1 MKTKLFTIA
10 AALGVTLGVVAQN
23 SVSVDASAVWAGY
36 ANWADPSTGN
46 FVGGGVWGIADIK
59 TVVDPA
65 AGTLTLQP
73 NFNTY
78 ADNPTDPY
86 WVDQA
91 TGLGAKLFE
100 GNSYVQNG
108 DPDNSVPCDLCG
120 EELTFSGNVNSNTL
134 DSEYDALAF
143 IKVFNANYSVLKI
156 ATAPLTGA
164 NFEVVF
170 TDVNPAED
178 AVVQYGFQIIGLNA
192 NPDDEATLGS
202 VVVSGGALSVNDFNT
217 ASFSVAPNPSNS
229 VWNVRSAQYDM
240 TQVVLFD
247 VLGKK
252 VAQFNNPGTA
262 LAIDN
267 SNLSKGAY
275 FAQINTASGST
286 TVQLMKN

>member
-1 MKTKLFTIA
+1 MKTKLFSMIA
-10 AALGVTLGVVAQN
+10 VLTLSLGVAAQN
-23 SVSVDASAVWAGY
+23 SVSVDAGGNWLGY
-36 ANWADPSTGN
+36 ANIFDPATGN
-46 FVGGGVWGIADIK
+46 YVFGEPWGIQDIK
-59 TVVDPA
+59 TVVDA
-65 AGTLTLQP
+65 GAGTLTLQP

-78 ADNPTDPY
+78 AANPTDPF
-86 WVDQA
+86 WVDQT
-91 TGLGAKLFE
+91 TGLGAKIFE
-100 GNSYVQNG
+100 GNSYIEDIFLAG
-108 DPDNSVPCDLCG
+108 A
-120 EELTFSGNVNSNTL
+120 ELTFSGNVNSNTL
-134 DSEYDALAF
+134 DGAYDAVAF
-143 IKVFNANYSVLKI
+143 IKVFNANYSVLKQ
-156 ATAPLTGA
+156 ATVPLNGA

>member
-1 MKTKLFTIA
+1 MKTKLFTLA
-10 AALGVTLGVVAQN
+10 AALGFTMGVVAQN
-23 SVSVDASAVWAGY
+23 SVSVDAGAAWLGY
-36 ANWADPSTGN
+36 ANIFDPATGD
-46 FVGGGVWGIADIK
+46 FVFGEPWGVPDIK
-59 TVVDPA
+59 TVVDA
-65 AGTLTLQP
+65 GAGTLTLQP

-78 ADNPTDPY
+78 AANPTDPF
-86 WVDQA
+86 WVDQT
-91 TGLGAKLFE
+91 TGLGAKIFE
-100 GNSYVQNG
+100 GNSYVE
-108 DPDNSVPCDLCG
+108 DNSLAG

-134 DSEYDALAF
+134 DGAYDALAF

>member
-1 MKTKLFTIA
+1 MIA
-10 AALGVTLGVVAQN
+10 ALTLSMGVAAQN
-23 SVSVDASAVWAGY
+23 SVSVDAGGNWLGY
-36 ANWADPSTGN
+36 ANIFDPATGDRI
-46 FVGGGVWGIADIK
+46 FGEPWGIQDIK
-59 TVVDPA
+59 TVVDA
-65 AGTLTLQP
+65 TAGTLTLQP

-78 ADNPTDPY
+78 ADNPTDPF
-86 WVDQA
+86 WVDQT

-100 GNSYVQNG
+100 GNSYIEDSSLAG
-108 DPDNSVPCDLCG
+108 A
-120 EELTFSGNVNSNTL
+120 ELTFSGNINSNTL
-134 DSEYDALAF
+134 DAGYDAIAF
-143 IKVFNANYSVLKI
+143 IKVFNANFSVLKI

-192 NPDDEATLGS
+192 NPEDEAALGN
-202 VVVSGGALSVNDFNT
+202 VVVSGGALSVNDFNA
-217 ASFSVAPNPSNS
+217 ASFSVAPNPSNA

-252 VAQFNNPGTA
+252 VAQFNNPGSA

-275 FAQINTASGST
+275 FAQISTASGST

>member
-1 MKTKLFTIA
+1 MKTKLFTLA
-10 AALGVTLGVVAQN
+10 AALGFTMGVVAQN
-23 SVSVDASAVWAGY
+23 SVSVDAGAAWIGY
-36 ANWADPSTGN
+36 ANVFDPATGD
-46 FVGGGVWGIADIK
+46 FVFGEAWGVPDIK
-59 TVVDPA
+59 SVVDA
-65 AGTLTLQP
+65 AGGTVTLQP

-78 ADNPTDPY
+78 NAQDPF
-86 WVDQA
+86 WVDPA
-91 TGLGAKLFE
+91 TGLGAKIFE
-100 GNSYVQNG
+100 GNTYVE
-108 DPDNSVPCDLCG
+108 DNTLAG
-120 EELTFSGNVNSNTL
+120 EELTFSGNINGNTL

-170 TDVNPAED
+170 TDVNAAED

-202 VVVSGGALSVNDFNT
+202 VVVSGGALSVNDFN
-217 ASFSVAPNPSNS
+217 AESFSVAPNPSNA

-252 VAQFNNPGTA
+252 VAQFNNPGSA

>member
-1 MKTKLFTIA
+1 MKTKLFSLVA
-10 AALGVTLGVVAQN
+10 LLALSLGVAAQN
-23 SVSVDASAVWAGY
+23 SVSVDASGNWLGY
-36 ANWADPSTGN
+36 ANIFDPATGDYI
-46 FVGGGVWGIADIK
+46 FGEPWGIQDIK
-59 TVVDPA
+59 TVVDA
-65 AGTLTLQP
+65 GAGTLTLQP

-78 ADNPTDPY
+78 ADNPTDPF
-86 WVDQA
+86 WVDQT
-91 TGLGAKLFE
+91 TGLGAKIFE
-100 GNSYVQNG
+100 GNSYIE
-108 DPDNSVPCDLCG
+108 DNSLAG
-120 EELTFSGNVNSNTL
+120 AELTFSGNVNSNTL
-134 DSEYDALAF
+134 DGAYDALAF
-143 IKVFNANYSVLKI
+143 IKVFNANYSVLKQ
-156 ATAPLTGA
+156 ATVPLTGA
-164 NFEVVF
+164 TFEVVF

-192 NPDDEATLGS
+192 NPEEEAALGN

>member
-1 MKTKLFTIA
+1 MKTKLFSMIA
-10 AALGVTLGVVAQN
+10 AMTLSLGVAAQN
-23 SVSVDASAVWAGY
+23 SVSVDAGGNWLGY
-36 ANWADPSTGN
+36 ANIFDPATGN
-46 FVGGGVWGIADIK
+46 WVFGEPWGIQDIK
-59 TVVDPA
+59 TVVDA
-65 AGTLTLQP
+65 GAGTLTLQP

-78 ADNPTDPY
+78 AANPTDPF
-86 WVDQA
+86 WVDQT
-91 TGLGAKLFE
+91 TGLGAKIFE
-100 GNSYVQNG
+100 GNSYIE
-108 DPDNSVPCDLCG
+108 DNSLAG
-120 EELTFSGNVNSNTL
+120 AELTFSGNVNSNTL
-134 DSEYDALAF
+134 DGAYDALAF
-143 IKVFNANYSVLKI
+143 IKVFNANYSVLKQ
-156 ATAPLTGA
+156 ATVPLTGA
-164 NFEVVF
+164 TFEVVF

-192 NPDDEATLGS
+192 NPEEEAALGN

>member
-1 MKTKLFTIA
+1 MKTKLFSLVA
-10 AALGVTLGVVAQN
+10 LLALSLGVAAQN
-23 SVSVDASAVWAGY
+23 SVSVDASGNWLGY
-36 ANWADPSTGN
+36 ANIFDPATGDYI
-46 FVGGGVWGIADIK
+46 FGEPWGIQDIK
-59 TVVDPA
+59 TVVDA
-65 AGTLTLQP
+65 GAGTLTLQP

-78 ADNPTDPY
+78 ADNPTDPF
-86 WVDQA
+86 WVDQT
-91 TGLGAKLFE
+91 TGLGAKIFE
-100 GNSYVQNG
+100 GNSYIE
-108 DPDNSVPCDLCG
+108 DNSLAGV
-120 EELTFSGNVNSNTL
+120 ELTFSGNINSNTL
-134 DSEYDALAF
+134 DAAYDAVAF
-143 IKVFNANYSVLKI
+143 IKVFNANYSVLKQ
-156 ATAPLTGA
+156 ATVPLTGA

-192 NPDDEATLGS
+192 NPEEEAALGN

>member
-1 MKTKLFTIA
+1 MKTKLFSMIA
-10 AALGVTLGVVAQN
+10 ALTLSMGVAAQN
-23 SVSVDASAVWAGY
+23 SVSVDAGGNWLGY
-36 ANWADPSTGN
+36 ANIFDPATGD
-46 FVGGGVWGIADIK
+46 FVFGEPWGVQDIK
-59 TVVDPA
+59 TVVDA
-65 AGTLTLQP
+65 GAGTLTLQP

-78 ADNPTDPY
+78 AANPTDPF
-86 WVDQA
+86 WVDQT
-91 TGLGAKLFE
+91 TGLGAKIFE
-100 GNSYVQNG
+100 GNSYIE
-108 DPDNSVPCDLCG
+108 DNSLAG
-120 EELTFSGNVNSNTL
+120 AELTFSGNVNSNTL
-134 DSEYDALAF
+134 DGAYDAVAF
-143 IKVFNANYSVLKI
+143 IKVFNANYSVLKQ
-156 ATAPLTGA
+156 ATVALTGA
-164 NFEVVF
+164 TFEVVF

-192 NPDDEATLGS
+192 NPEDEATLGS
-202 VVVSGGALSVNDFNT
+202 VVVSGGALSVNDFNAAT
-217 ASFSVAPNPSNS
+217 FSVAPNPSNS

>member
-1 MKTKLFTIA
+1 MKTKLFTLA
-10 AALGVTLGVVAQN
+10 AALGFTMGVVAQN
-23 SVSVDASAVWAGY
+23 SVSVDAGAAWLGY
-36 ANWADPSTGN
+36 ANIFDPATGD
-46 FVGGGVWGIADIK
+46 FVFGEPWGVPDIK
-59 TVVDPA
+59 TVVDA
-65 AGTLTLQP
+65 GAGTLTLQP

-78 ADNPTDPY
+78 AANPTDPF
-86 WVDQA
+86 WVDQT
-91 TGLGAKLFE
+91 TGLGAKIFE
-100 GNSYVQNG
+100 GNSYIE
-108 DPDNSVPCDLCG
+108 DNSLAG

-134 DSEYDALAF
+134 DGAYDALAF

>member
-1 MKTKLFTIA
+1 MKTKLFTLA
-10 AALGVTLGVVAQN
+10 AALGFTMGVVAQN
-23 SVSVDASAVWAGY
+23 SVSVDAGGNWLGY
-36 ANWADPSTGN
+36 ANIFDPATGD
-46 FVGGGVWGIADIK
+46 FVFGEPWGVPDIK
-59 TVVDPA
+59 TVVDA
-65 AGTLTLQP
+65 GAGTLTLQP

-78 ADNPTDPY
+78 AANPTDPF
-86 WVDQA
+86 WVDQT
-91 TGLGAKLFE
+91 TGLGAKIFE
-100 GNSYVQNG
+100 GNSYIE
-108 DPDNSVPCDLCG
+108 DNSLAGV
-120 EELTFSGNVNSNTL
+120 ELTFSGNVNSNTL
-134 DSEYDALAF
+134 DVAYDAVAF
-143 IKVFNANYSVLKI
+143 IKVFNANYSVLKQ
-156 ATAPLTGA
+156 ATVPLNGA

-170 TDVNPAED
+170 TDINPAED

>member
-1 MKTKLFTIA
+1 MIA
-10 AALGVTLGVVAQN
+10 ALALSMGVAAQN
-23 SVSVDASAVWAGY
+23 SVSVDASGNWIGY
-36 ANWADPSTGN
+36 ANVFDPATGD
-46 FVGGGVWGIADIK
+46 FVFGEPWGIQDIK
-59 TVVDPA
+59 TVVDA
-65 AGTLTLQP
+65 TAGTLTLQP

-78 ADNPTDPY
+78 AANPTDPF
-86 WVDQA
+86 WVDQT
-91 TGLGAKLFE
+91 TGLGAKIFE
-100 GNSYVQNG
+100 GNSYIE
-108 DPDNSVPCDLCG
+108 DNSLAG
-120 EELTFSGNVNSNTL
+120 AELTFSGNVNSNTL
-134 DSEYDALAF
+134 DAGYDALAF
-143 IKVFNANYSVLKI
+143 IKVFNANYSVLKQ
-156 ATAPLTGA
+156 ATVPLNGA

-192 NPDDEATLGS
+192 NPDNEAALGS
-202 VVVSGGALSVNDFNT
+202 IVVSGGALSVNDFNA
-217 ASFSVAPNPSNS
+217 ASFSVAPNPSNA

-252 VAQFNNPGTA
+252 VAQFNNPGSA

-275 FAQINTASGST
+275 FAQISTASGST

>member
-1 MKTKLFTIA
+1 MIA
-10 AALGVTLGVVAQN
+10 VLTLSLGVAAQN
-23 SVSVDASAVWAGY
+23 SVSVDAGGNWLGY
-36 ANWADPSTGN
+36 ANIFDPATGN
-46 FVGGGVWGIADIK
+46 YVFGEPWGVQDIK
-59 TVVDPA
+59 TVVDA
-65 AGTLTLQP
+65 GAGTLTLQP

-78 ADNPTDPY
+78 AANPTDPF
-86 WVDQA
+86 WVDQT
-91 TGLGAKLFE
+91 TGLGAKIFE
-100 GNSYVQNG
+100 GNSYIEDIFLAG
-108 DPDNSVPCDLCG
+108 A
-120 EELTFSGNVNSNTL
+120 ELTFSGNVNSNTL
-134 DSEYDALAF
+134 DGAYDAVAF
-143 IKVFNANYSVLKI
+143 IKVFNANYSVLKQ
-156 ATAPLTGA
+156 ATVPLNGA

>member
-1 MKTKLFTIA
+1 MKTKLFSLVA
-10 AALGVTLGVVAQN
+10 LLALSLGVAAQN
-23 SVSVDASAVWAGY
+23 SVSVDASGNWLGY
-36 ANWADPSTGN
+36 ANIFDPATGDYI
-46 FVGGGVWGIADIK
+46 FGEPWGIQDIK
-59 TVVDPA
+59 TVVDA
-65 AGTLTLQP
+65 GAGTLTLQP

-78 ADNPTDPY
+78 ADNPTDPF
-86 WVDQA
+86 WVDQT
-91 TGLGAKLFE
+91 TGLGAKIFE
-100 GNSYVQNG
+100 GNSYIE
-108 DPDNSVPCDLCG
+108 DNSLAGV
-120 EELTFSGNVNSNTL
+120 ELTFSGNINSNTL
-134 DSEYDALAF
+134 DAAYDAVAF
-143 IKVFNANYSVLKI
+143 IKVFNANYSVLKQ
-156 ATAPLTGA
+156 ATVPLTGA

-192 NPDDEATLGS
+192 NPEEEAALGN

-240 TQVVLFD
+240 TEVVLFD

>member
-1 MKTKLFTIA
+1 MIA
-10 AALGVTLGVVAQN
+10 ALSLSLGVAAQN
-23 SVSVDASAVWAGY
+23 SVSVDASGNWLGY
-36 ANWADPSTGN
+36 ANVFDPATGD
-46 FVGGGVWGIADIK
+46 FIFGETWGIQDIK
-59 TVVDPA
+59 TVVDA
-65 AGTLTLQP
+65 GAGTLTLQP

-78 ADNPTDPY
+78 ADNPTDPF
-86 WVDQA
+86 WVDQT
-91 TGLGAKLFE
+91 TGLGAKIFE
-100 GNSYVQNG
+100 GNSYIE
-108 DPDNSVPCDLCG
+108 DNSLAG
-120 EELTFSGNVNSNTL
+120 AELTFSGNINSNTL
-134 DSEYDALAF
+134 DAEYDAVAF
-143 IKVFNANYSVLKI
+143 IKVFNANYSVLKQ
-156 ATAPLTGA
+156 ASVPLTGA

-192 NPDDEATLGS
+192 NPDNEAALGS
-202 VVVSGGALSVNDFNT
+202 VVVSGGALSVNDFN
-217 ASFSVAPNPSNS
+217 ADSFSVAPNPSNS

-275 FAQINTASGST
+275 FAQINTVSGST

>member
-1 MKTKLFTIA
+1 MIA
-10 AALGVTLGVVAQN
+10 VLTLSLGVAAQN
-23 SVSVDASAVWAGY
+23 SVSVDAGGNWLGY
-36 ANWADPSTGN
+36 ANIFDPATGN
-46 FVGGGVWGIADIK
+46 YVFGEPWGVQDIK
-59 TVVDPA
+59 TVVDA
-65 AGTLTLQP
+65 GAGTLTLQP

-78 ADNPTDPY
+78 AANPTDPF
-86 WVDQA
+86 WVDQT
-91 TGLGAKLFE
+91 TGLGAKIFE
-100 GNSYVQNG
+100 GNSYIE
-108 DPDNSVPCDLCG
+108 DNSLAG
-120 EELTFSGNVNSNTL
+120 AELTFSGNVNSNTL
-134 DSEYDALAF
+134 DGAYDAVAF
-143 IKVFNANYSVLKI
+143 IKVFNANYSVLKQ
-156 ATAPLTGA
+156 ATVPLNGA

>member
-1 MKTKLFTIA
+1 MKTKLFTLA
-10 AALGVTLGVVAQN
+10 AALGFTMGVVAQN
-23 SVSVDASAVWAGY
+23 SVSVDAGAAWIGY
-36 ANWADPSTGN
+36 ANVFDPATGD
-46 FVGGGVWGIADIK
+46 FIFGESWGVPDLK
-59 TVVDPA
+59 SVVDA
-65 AGTLTLQP
+65 AGGTITLQP

-78 ADNPTDPY
+78 DPQDPF
-86 WVDQA
+86 WVDPA
-91 TGLGAKLFE
+91 TGLGAKVFE
-100 GNSYVQNG
+100 GNTYVE
-108 DPDNSVPCDLCG
+108 DNTLAG

-156 ATAPLTGA
+156 ATAPLTGST
-164 NFEVVF
+164 FEVVF

-178 AVVQYGFQIIGLNA
+178 AVVQYGFQVIGLNA

-202 VVVSGGALSVNDFNT
+202 VVVSGGALSVNDFN
-217 ASFSVAPNPSNS
+217 AESFSVAPNPSNA

-252 VAQFNNPGTA
+252 VAQFNNPGSA

>member
-1 MKTKLFTIA
+1 MKTKLFTLA
-10 AALGVTLGVVAQN
+10 AALGFTMGVVAQN
-23 SVSVDASAVWAGY
+23 SVSVDAGAAWLGY
-36 ANWADPSTGN
+36 ANIFDPATGD
-46 FVGGGVWGIADIK
+46 FVFGEPWGVPDIK
-59 TVVDPA
+59 TVVDA
-65 AGTLTLQP
+65 GAGTLTLQP

-78 ADNPTDPY
+78 AANPTDPF
-86 WVDQA
+86 WVDQT
-91 TGLGAKLFE
+91 TGLGAKIFE
-100 GNSYVQNG
+100 GNSYIE
-108 DPDNSVPCDLCG
+108 DNSLAGV
-120 EELTFSGNVNSNTL
+120 ELTFSGNVNSNTL
-134 DSEYDALAF
+134 DGAYDALAF

>member
-1 MKTKLFTIA
+1 MKTKLFSMIA
-10 AALGVTLGVVAQN
+10 AMTLSLGVAAQN
-23 SVSVDASAVWAGY
+23 SVSVDAGGNWLGY
-36 ANWADPSTGN
+36 ANIFDPATGN
-46 FVGGGVWGIADIK
+46 YVFGEPWGIQDIK
-59 TVVDPA
+59 TVVDA
-65 AGTLTLQP
+65 GAGTLTLQP

-78 ADNPTDPY
+78 AANPTDPF
-86 WVDQA
+86 WVDQT
-91 TGLGAKLFE
+91 TGLGAKIFE
-100 GNSYVQNG
+100 GNSYIE
-108 DPDNSVPCDLCG
+108 DNSLAG
-120 EELTFSGNVNSNTL
+120 AELTFSGNVNSNTL
-134 DSEYDALAF
+134 DGAYDAVAF
-143 IKVFNANYSVLKI
+143 IKVFNADFTVLKQ
-156 ATAPLTGA
+156 ATVPLTGA
-164 NFEVVF
+164 TFEVVF

-192 NPDDEATLGS
+192 NPEEEAALGN

>member
-1 MKTKLFTIA
+1 MKISTYDKDA
-10 AALGVTLGVVAQN
+10 DMN
-23 SVSVDASAVWAGY
+23 S
-36 ANWADPSTGN
+36 T
-46 FVGGGVWGIADIK
+46 
-59 TVVDPA
+59 
-65 AGTLTLQP
+65 
-73 NFNTY
+73 
-78 ADNPTDPY
+78 
-86 WVDQA
+86 
-91 TGLGAKLFE
+91 
-100 GNSYVQNG
+100 NSYIE
-108 DPDNSVPCDLCG
+108 DNSLAGV
-120 EELTFSGNVNSNTL
+120 ELTFSGNINSNTL
-134 DSEYDALAF
+134 DAAYDAVAF
-143 IKVFNANYSVLKI
+143 IKVFNANYSVLKQ
-156 ATAPLTGA
+156 ATVPLTGA

-192 NPDDEATLGS
+192 NPEEEAALGN
-202 VVVSGGALSVNDFNT
+202 VVVSGGALSVNDFNA

-252 VAQFNNPGTA
+252 VAQFNNPGAA

>member
-1 MKTKLFTIA
+1 MKTKLFSMIA
-10 AALGVTLGVVAQN
+10 ALALSMGVAAQN
-23 SVSVDASAVWAGY
+23 SVSVDAGGNWLGY
-36 ANWADPSTGN
+36 ANIFDPATGDYI
-46 FVGGGVWGIADIK
+46 FGEPWGIQDIK
-59 TVVDPA
+59 TVVDA
-65 AGTLTLQP
+65 TAGTLTLQP

-78 ADNPTDPY
+78 ADNPTDPF
-86 WVDQA
+86 WVDQT
-91 TGLGAKLFE
+91 TGLGAKIFE
-100 GNSYVQNG
+100 GNSYIE
-108 DPDNSVPCDLCG
+108 DNSLAG
-120 EELTFSGNVNSNTL
+120 AELTFSGNINSNTL
-134 DSEYDALAF
+134 DAGYDAIAF

-170 TDVNPAED
+170 TDVNAAED

-192 NPDDEATLGS
+192 NPDNEAALGN
-202 VVVSGGALSVNDFNT
+202 VVVSGGALSVNDFNA
-217 ASFSVAPNPSNS
+217 ASFSVAPNPSNA

-252 VAQFNNPGTA
+252 VAQFNNPGSA

-275 FAQINTASGST
+275 FAQISTASGST

>member
-1 MKTKLFTIA
+1 MKTKLFTLA
-10 AALGVTLGVVAQN
+10 AALGFTMGVVAQN
-23 SVSVDASAVWAGY
+23 SVSVDAGAAWLGY
-36 ANWADPSTGN
+36 ANIFDPATGN
-46 FVGGGVWGIADIK
+46 FVFGEPWGVPDIK
-59 TVVDPA
+59 TVVDA
-65 AGTLTLQP
+65 GAGTLTLQP

-78 ADNPTDPY
+78 AANPTDPF
-86 WVDQA
+86 WVDQT
-91 TGLGAKLFE
+91 TGLGAKIFE
-100 GNSYVQNG
+100 GNSYIE
-108 DPDNSVPCDLCG
+108 DNSLAG

-134 DSEYDALAF
+134 DGAYDALAF

>member
-1 MKTKLFTIA
+1 MKTKLFTLA
-10 AALGVTLGVVAQN
+10 AALGFTMGVVAQN
-23 SVSVDASAVWAGY
+23 SVSVDAGAAWLGY
-36 ANWADPSTGN
+36 ANIFDPATGN
-46 FVGGGVWGIADIK
+46 FVFGEPWGVPDIK
-59 TVVDPA
+59 TVVDA
-65 AGTLTLQP
+65 GAGTLTLQP

-78 ADNPTDPY
+78 AANPTDPF
-86 WVDQA
+86 WVDQT
-91 TGLGAKLFE
+91 TGLGAKIFE
-100 GNSYVQNG
+100 GNSYVE
-108 DPDNSVPCDLCG
+108 DNSLAGV
-120 EELTFSGNVNSNTL
+120 ELTFSGNVNSNTL
-134 DSEYDALAF
+134 DGAYDALAF

>member
-1 MKTKLFTIA
+1 MIA
-10 AALGVTLGVVAQN
+10 VLTLSLGVAAQN
-23 SVSVDASAVWAGY
+23 SVSVDAGGNWLGY
-36 ANWADPSTGN
+36 ANIFDPATGN
-46 FVGGGVWGIADIK
+46 YVFGEPWGIQDIK
-59 TVVDPA
+59 TVVDA
-65 AGTLTLQP
+65 GAGTLTLQP

-78 ADNPTDPY
+78 AANPTDPF
-86 WVDQA
+86 WVDQT
-91 TGLGAKLFE
+91 TGLGAKIFE
-100 GNSYVQNG
+100 GNSYIE
-108 DPDNSVPCDLCG
+108 DNSLAG
-120 EELTFSGNVNSNTL
+120 AELTFSGNVNSNTL
-134 DSEYDALAF
+134 DGAYDAVAF
-143 IKVFNANYSVLKI
+143 IKVFNANYSVLKQ
-156 ATAPLTGA
+156 ATVPLNGA

>member
-36 ANWADPSTGN
+36 ANWFDPSTGN

-143 IKVFNANYSVLKI
+143 IKVFNANYSVIKI

>member
-1 MKTKLFTIA
+1 MKTKLFTLA
-10 AALGVTLGVVAQN
+10 AALGFTMGVVAQN
-23 SVSVDASAVWAGY
+23 SVSVDAGAAWLGY
-36 ANWADPSTGN
+36 ANIFDPGTGD
-46 FVGGGVWGIADIK
+46 FVFGEPWGVPDIK
-59 TVVDPA
+59 TVVDA
-65 AGTLTLQP
+65 GAGTLTLQP

-78 ADNPTDPY
+78 AANPTDPF
-86 WVDQA
+86 WVDQT
-91 TGLGAKLFE
+91 TGLGAKIFE
-100 GNSYVQNG
+100 GNSYIE
-108 DPDNSVPCDLCG
+108 DNSLAGV
-120 EELTFSGNVNSNTL
+120 ELTFSGNVNSNTL
-134 DSEYDALAF
+134 DGAYDAVAF
-143 IKVFNANYSVLKI
+143 IKVFNANYSVLKQ
-156 ATAPLTGA
+156 ATVPLNGA

-170 TDVNPAED
+170 TDINPAED

-229 VWNVRSAQYDM
+229 VWNVRSAQYNM

>member
-1 MKTKLFTIA
+1 MKTKLFTLA
-10 AALGVTLGVVAQN
+10 AALGFTMGVVAQN
-23 SVSVDASAVWAGY
+23 SVSVDAGAAWLGY
-36 ANWADPSTGN
+36 ANIFDPATGN
-46 FVGGGVWGIADIK
+46 YVFGESWGVPDIK
-59 TVVDPA
+59 TVVDA
-65 AGTLTLQP
+65 GAGTLTLQP

-78 ADNPTDPY
+78 AANPTDPF
-86 WVDQA
+86 WVDQT
-91 TGLGAKLFE
+91 TGLGAKIFE
-100 GNSYVQNG
+100 GNSYIE
-108 DPDNSVPCDLCG
+108 DNSLAG

-134 DSEYDALAF
+134 DGAYDALAF

>member
-1 MKTKLFTIA
+1 MKTKLFTLA
-10 AALGVTLGVVAQN
+10 AALGFTMGVVAQN
-23 SVSVDASAVWAGY
+23 SVSVDAGAAWLGY
-36 ANWADPSTGN
+36 ANIFDPATGD
-46 FVGGGVWGIADIK
+46 FVFGEPWGVPDIK
-59 TVVDPA
+59 TVVDA
-65 AGTLTLQP
+65 GAGTLTLQP

-78 ADNPTDPY
+78 AANPTDPF
-86 WVDQA
+86 WVDQT
-91 TGLGAKLFE
+91 TGLGAKIFE
-100 GNSYVQNG
+100 GNSYIE
-108 DPDNSVPCDLCG
+108 DNSLAGV
-120 EELTFSGNVNSNTL
+120 ELTFSGNVNSNTL
-134 DSEYDALAF
+134 DGAYDAVAF
-143 IKVFNANYSVLKI
+143 IKVFNANYSVLKQ
-156 ATAPLTGA
+156 ATVPLNGA

>member
-1 MKTKLFTIA
+1 MIA
-10 AALGVTLGVVAQN
+10 ALTLSMGVAAQN
-23 SVSVDASAVWAGY
+23 SVSVDAGGNWLGY
-36 ANWADPSTGN
+36 ANIFDPATGD
-46 FVGGGVWGIADIK
+46 FVFGEPWGIQDIK
-59 TVVDPA
+59 TVVDA
-65 AGTLTLQP
+65 GAGTLTLQP

-78 ADNPTDPY
+78 AANPTDPF
-86 WVDQA
+86 WVDQT
-91 TGLGAKLFE
+91 TGLGAKIFE
-100 GNSYVQNG
+100 GNSYIE
-108 DPDNSVPCDLCG
+108 DNSLAG
-120 EELTFSGNVNSNTL
+120 AELTFSGNVNSNTL
-134 DSEYDALAF
+134 DGAYDAVAF
-143 IKVFNANYSVLKI
+143 IKVFNANYSVLKQ
-156 ATAPLTGA
+156 ATVALTGA
-164 NFEVVF
+164 TFEVVF

-192 NPDDEATLGS
+192 NPEDEATLGS
-202 VVVSGGALSVNDFNT
+202 VVVSGGALSVNDFNA

>member
-1 MKTKLFTIA
+1 MKTKLFTLA
-10 AALGVTLGVVAQN
+10 AALGFTMGVVAQN
-23 SVSVDASAVWAGY
+23 SVSVDAGGNWLGY
-36 ANWADPSTGN
+36 ANIFDPGTGD
-46 FVGGGVWGIADIK
+46 FVFGEPWGVPDIK
-59 TVVDPA
+59 TVVDA
-65 AGTLTLQP
+65 GAGTLTLQP

-78 ADNPTDPY
+78 AANPTDPF
-86 WVDQA
+86 WVDQT
-91 TGLGAKLFE
+91 TGLGAKIFE
-100 GNSYVQNG
+100 GNSYIE
-108 DPDNSVPCDLCG
+108 DNSLAGV
-120 EELTFSGNVNSNTL
+120 ELTFSGNVNSNTL
-134 DSEYDALAF
+134 DGAYDAVAF
-143 IKVFNANYSVLKI
+143 IKVFNANYSVLKQ
-156 ATAPLTGA
+156 ATVPLNGA

-170 TDVNPAED
+170 TDINPAED

>member
-1 MKTKLFTIA
+1 MIA
-10 AALGVTLGVVAQN
+10 VLTLSLGVAAQN
-23 SVSVDASAVWAGY
+23 SVSVDAGGNWLGY
-36 ANWADPSTGN
+36 ANIFDPATGN
-46 FVGGGVWGIADIK
+46 YVFGEQWGIQDIK
-59 TVVDPA
+59 TVVDA
-65 AGTLTLQP
+65 GAGTLTLQP

-78 ADNPTDPY
+78 AANPTDPF
-86 WVDQA
+86 WVDQT
-91 TGLGAKLFE
+91 TGLGAKIFE
-100 GNSYVQNG
+100 GNSYIE
-108 DPDNSVPCDLCG
+108 DNSLAG
-120 EELTFSGNVNSNTL
+120 AELTFSGNVNSNTL
-134 DSEYDALAF
+134 DGAYDAVAF
-143 IKVFNANYSVLKI
+143 IKVFNANYSVLKQ
-156 ATAPLTGA
+156 ATVPLNGA

>member
-1 MKTKLFTIA
+1 M
-10 AALGVTLGVVAQN
+10 AALSLSMGVAAQN
-23 SVSVDASAVWAGY
+23 TVSVDAGGNWLGY
-36 ANWADPSTGN
+36 ANIFDPATGDYV
-46 FVGGGVWGIADIK
+46 FGEAWGIQDIK
-59 TVVDPA
+59 TVVDA
-65 AGTLTLQP
+65 GAGTLTLQP

-78 ADNPTDPY
+78 ADNPTDPF
-86 WVDQA
+86 WVDQT
-91 TGLGAKLFE
+91 TGLGAKIFE
-100 GNSYVQNG
+100 GNSYIE
-108 DPDNSVPCDLCG
+108 DNSLAG
-120 EELTFSGNVNSNTL
+120 AELTFSGNVNSNTL
-134 DSEYDALAF
+134 DSEYDAIAF

-170 TDVNPAED
+170 TDVNAAED

-192 NPDDEATLGS
+192 NPDNEAALGN
-202 VVVSGGALSVNDFNT
+202 VVVSGGALSVNDFNA
-217 ASFSVAPNPSNS
+217 ASFSVAPNPSNA

-252 VAQFNNPGTA
+252 VAQFNNPGSA

-275 FAQINTASGST
+275 FAQISTASGST

>member
-1 MKTKLFTIA
+1 MIA
-10 AALGVTLGVVAQN
+10 ALALSMGVAAQN
-23 SVSVDASAVWAGY
+23 SVSVDASGNWIGY
-36 ANWADPSTGN
+36 ANVFDPATGD
-46 FVGGGVWGIADIK
+46 FVFGEPWGIQDIK
-59 TVVDPA
+59 TVVDA
-65 AGTLTLQP
+65 TAGTLTLQP

-78 ADNPTDPY
+78 AANPTDPF
-86 WVDQA
+86 WVDQT
-91 TGLGAKLFE
+91 TGLGAKIFE
-100 GNSYVQNG
+100 GNSYIE
-108 DPDNSVPCDLCG
+108 DNSLAG
-120 EELTFSGNVNSNTL
+120 AELTFSGNVNSNTL
-134 DSEYDALAF
+134 DAGYDALAF
-143 IKVFNANYSVLKI
+143 IKVFNANYSVLKQ
-156 ATAPLTGA
+156 ATVPLNGA

-192 NPDDEATLGS
+192 NPDNEAALGS
-202 VVVSGGALSVNDFNT
+202 IVVSGGALSINDFNA
-217 ASFSVAPNPSNS
+217 ASFSVAPNPSNA

-252 VAQFNNPGTA
+252 VAQFNNPGSA

-275 FAQINTASGST
+275 FAQISTASGST